1 MANIKIHRDCE
12 WCNGTGGVSVNPLE
26 GGEGSTT
33 CPNCD
38 GSGKMLFASSEELAI
53 KLDDLEDKVNDILD
67 KCNDIFEKLN
77 NP

>member
-1 MANIKIHRDCE
+1 MAAIKIYRDCE
-12 WCNGTGGVSVNPLE
+12 GCNGDGIVTIFGAPP
-26 GGEGSTT
+26 ST
-33 CPNCD
+33 CLNCD